1 LLFVT
6 AKIDPMDGNAQIGFT
21 MNLGLAK
28 REFTQ
33 GSSEGKTINGLDGL
47 LFGKVESVSSTN
59 KARSKILKLRT

>member
-1 LLFVT
+1 
-6 AKIDPMDGNAQIGFT
+6 
-21 MNLGLAK
+21 MNLGLVK